1 MKYLV
6 GAMMI
11 TVLSCSAAYAEE
23 KPYYR
28 YSSGINVLME
38 KCLEAYDKG
47 YAVRTD
53 TFNQGNQGAT
63 YQYWLLGD
71 YVYRLTFR
79 AGINNR
85 EFKCTKHRT
94 ALIK

>member
-11 TVLSCSAAYAEE
+11 TVLSCSAAYAKE
-23 KPYYR
+23 KPYYT
-28 YSSGINVLME
+28 YGDGINVVIE
-38 KCLEAYDKG
+38 QCLEAYDKG
-47 YAVRTD
+47 YAVRTQAD
-53 TFNQGNQGAT
+53 QGAT

-79 AGINNR
+79 VGINDR